1 MAKNSK
7 KKDAS
12 LVFTK
17 AEKLQKAILKEIKQL
32 EIIKGDIGG
41 QYEQDNSDKIE
52 LTKIRQRISD
62 LSSVYNYC
70 NLITGKKH
78 L

>member
-1 MAKNSK
+1 MKKNSK
-7 KKDAS
+7 KKDATF
-12 LVFTK
+12 VITK
-17 AEKLQKAILKEIKQL
+17 ANKLQKAILKEIEKL

-41 QYEQDNSDKIE
+41 QYEQDNTDKLE
-52 LTKIRQRISD
+52 LIKIRQRISD